1 MVPRPAI
8 FDSHVLALDISFLFQ
23 PQRERAQTGRVH
35 LRRCTAEEADYGHS
49 ALLCARDEWPRRCR
63 ADETHEFAALHV
75 RPSGESILAAKTS
88 TLIGAETDI
97 AAHMSCGED
106 SIPGGQG
113 GDLAALIKKV
123 RIESKTNRPDTS
135 YD

>member
-49 ALLCARDEWPRRCR
+49 ALLCARDEWPRRRR
-63 ADETHEFAALHV
+63 ATEKRDELASLHGRPLKQATTPYHASEFSDAFCITAK
-75 RPSGESILAAKTS
+75 LAA
-88 TLIGAETDI
+88 DFR
-97 AAHMSCGED
+97 CGSE
-106 SIPGGQG
+106 
-113 GDLAALIKKV
+113 AV
-123 RIESKTNRPDTS
+123 
-135 YD
+135 